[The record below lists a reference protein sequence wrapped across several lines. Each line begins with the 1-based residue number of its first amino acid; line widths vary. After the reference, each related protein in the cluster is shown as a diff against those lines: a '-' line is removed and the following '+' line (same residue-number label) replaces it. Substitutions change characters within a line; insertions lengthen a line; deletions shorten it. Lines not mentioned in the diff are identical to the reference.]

1 MELYIDSIT
10 YILQKRTIFA
20 ANLLSDDKGRCVV
33 CTRFRAIPESH
44 TVLWGMLPSAPMQG
58 KDLYMDHYINKG
70 IPIPAGSHGCHK
82 QPWGFHRHNLR
93 HLRWNHHA
101 KASAEAGQTASGR
114 RLEIFQVTNINQDS
128 FSYV

>member
-1 MELYIDSIT
+1 MVSYTDSIV
-10 YILQKRTIFA
+10 KRTIFA
-20 ANLLSDDKGRCVV
+20 AKLLSDDKGRCVV
-33 CTRFRAIPESH
+33 YTRFRAIPESH
-44 TVLWGMLPSAPMQG
+44 IVLWGILPSAPMQG

-70 IPIPAGSHGCHK
+70 IPIPTGIHGCHK

-101 KASAEAGQTASGR
+101 KASAEAGQTAEGW
-114 RLEIFQVTNINQDS
+114 RLEIFQTTNINQDS